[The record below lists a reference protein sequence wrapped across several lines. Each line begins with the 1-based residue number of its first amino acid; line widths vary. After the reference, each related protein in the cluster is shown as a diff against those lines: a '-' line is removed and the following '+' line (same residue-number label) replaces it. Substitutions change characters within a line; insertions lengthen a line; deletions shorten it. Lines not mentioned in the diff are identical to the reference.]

1 MLSWQLN
8 ARSASGEANFTGAL
22 DDIKLIS
29 IVARSAPELFS
40 MNKLS
45 ASLRSISPSLWQYL
59 KYKQYM
65 LSKDSEREIHFV
77 ERYISADRAAVDIGV
92 HLGFYTRHF
101 TRFAKSVIG
110 FEANPASAKFAQS
123 VFGKSVRIEWSAVSS
138 EGGSATLRIPVRVGD
153 VAALGTISDANRLEG
168 HEFTE
173 VSVPKKRLDDFDL
186 PQIGF
191 IKIDVEGHEE
201 SVLHGAEGILERDR
215 PNFMIEIEERHN
227 PGAIERTAA
236 WFERRGY
243 RGQYFDG
250 AEMRSID
257 EFRLAELQSGKPGL
271 PYINN
276 FFFVP

>member
-1 MLSWQLN
+1 
-8 ARSASGEANFTGAL
+8 
-22 DDIKLIS
+22 
-29 IVARSAPELFS
+29 

-45 ASLRSISPSLWQYL
+45 ACLRSISPALWQYL

-77 ERYISADRAAVDIGV
+77 DRYISADRAALDIGV

-110 FEANPASAKFAQS
+110 FEANPASAKFAQT
-123 VFGKSVRIEWSAVSS
+123 VFGKSVRIEWSAISS
-138 EGGSATLRIPVRVGD
+138 DQGSATLRIPVTMGD
-153 VAALGTISDANRLEG
+153 VAALGTISEANPLGG
-168 HEFTE
+168 HQFTE
-173 VSVPKKRLDDFDL
+173 VVVPKKRLDDFDL
-186 PQIGF
+186 PPVGF

-201 SVLHGAEGILERDR
+201 SVLSGAEALIERDR
-215 PNFMIEIEERHN
+215 PNLMIEIEERHN
-227 PGAIERTAA
+227 PGAIARTAA
-236 WFERRGY
+236 WFESRGY
-243 RGQYFDG
+243 KGQYFDG

-257 EFRLAELQSGKPGL
+257 GFRHAELQSGKAGQ

>member
-1 MLSWQLN
+1 M
-8 ARSASGEANFTGAL
+8 
-22 DDIKLIS
+22 
-29 IVARSAPELFS
+29 
-40 MNKLS
+40 
-45 ASLRSISPSLWQYL
+45 
-59 KYKQYM
+59 
-65 LSKDSEREIHFV
+65 
-77 ERYISADRAAVDIGV
+77 
-92 HLGFYTRHF
+92 
-101 TRFAKSVIG
+101 
-110 FEANPASAKFAQS
+110 
-123 VFGKSVRIEWSAVSS
+123 
-138 EGGSATLRIPVRVGD
+138 RIPVRVGD

-168 HEFTE
+168 HKFTE
-173 VSVPKKRLDDFDL
+173 VIVPKKRLDDFDL

-201 SVLHGAEGILERDR
+201 SVLHGAEGIIERDR
-215 PNFMIEIEERHN
+215 PNLMIEIEERHN

-257 EFRLAELQSGKPGL
+257 EFRHAELQSGKSEL

>member
-1 MLSWQLN
+1 
-8 ARSASGEANFTGAL
+8 
-22 DDIKLIS
+22 
-29 IVARSAPELFS
+29 
-40 MNKLS
+40 MNMLS
-45 ASLRSISPSLWQYL
+45 ASLRSISPPLWQYL

-65 LSKDSEREIHFV
+65 LSNDSEREIHFV
-77 ERYISADRAAVDIGV
+77 ERYISADRAAIDVGV

-123 VFGKSVRIEWSAVSS
+123 VFGKSVRIEWSAISS
-138 EGGSATLRIPVRVGD
+138 EGGSATLRIPVTMGD
-153 VAALGTISDANRLEG
+153 VAALGTISDANSLGG

-173 VSVPKKRLDDFDL
+173 VVVPKRRLDDFDL
-186 PQIGF
+186 PRIGF

-201 SVLHGAEGILERDR
+201 SVLQGAEGILDRDR
-215 PNFMIEIEERHN
+215 PNLMIEIEERHN

-257 EFRLAELQSGKPGL
+257 GFRHAELQSGKSGR